1 MSMKT
6 SDVVVGVDIG
16 SSKIAAVIGRVEDDS
31 INILGV
37 SEIPSKGIKKGQI
50 VNIDEAANV
59 INSALDSAERMAGLS
74 AERAFVSISG
84 INIEGENSKGVV
96 AVSQQDGEISEYD
109 VERVLEAAGAVSL
122 PATREIIHVVPKTF
136 TVDGEGGIKDPVGM
150 SGVRLEVD
158 THIITANTATIKNI
172 ERILTQEAGIE
183 VQALVFSG
191 LASSLA
197 TLSET
202 EKELGVIL
210 ADIGAGVTN
219 IAVYVDGALSYT
231 SVIPIGARH
240 ITNDLAIGLR
250 ISLESA
256 EKVKIFL
263 SDHKKR
269 KGELTKK
276 EDDELDLEH
285 LHIPEDIRKVSRK
298 TLVEGII
305 RPRLNELFTMIAI
318 EIKKSGF
325 ATQTPAGVVVT
336 GGGAKTVGIED
347 AAKRMLSMPVRV
359 GYPTNITG
367 LIDDVETPT
376 FSTAVG
382 LLRSAENFK
391 APEPSFS
398 VGNLFGGFSL
408 NLGGGDM
415 VKKAKKLLSKFIPL

>member
-1 MSMKT
+1 MKT

-16 SSKIAAVIGRVEDDS
+16 SSKIATVIGRVEEDS

-37 SEIPSKGIKKGQI
+37 SEVPSRGIKKGQI

-59 INSALDSAERMAGLS
+59 INNALDSAERMAGLS

-269 KGELTKK
+269 KGELPKK

-325 ATQTPAGVVVT
+325 ATQTPAGIVVT

-359 GYPTNITG
+359 GYPTSITG
-367 LIDDVETPT
+367 LIDDVETPA

-391 APEPSFS
+391 TPEPSFS
-398 VGNLFGGFSL
+398 VGSLFGGFNL
-408 NLGGGDM
+408 NFGGGDI
-415 VKKAKKLLSKFIPL
+415 VKKAKKILNKFIPL